1 MDFDG
6 CSELFVNSWDD
17 LERFFTVSGTTSI
30 PLKLSANSS
39 FSLERGVCESLASRR
54 GPIHG
59 PSVPSVCGI

>member
-30 PLKLSANSS
+30 PLSCQLT
-39 FSLERGVCESLASRR
+39 VAS
-54 GPIHG
+54 H
-59 PSVPSVCGI
+59 

>member
-17 LERFFTVSGTTSI
+17 LERFFTVSDTTSI
-30 PLKLSANSS
+30 LVELSANSS
-39 FSLERGVCESLASRR
+39 VSLERGVCKGLAAGR